1 MNKAS
6 ISRYA
11 LYGFYAVSI
20 VNLYAQVMKLEIADF
35 ISKPLLMAT
44 LLVYY
49 LTSRKSPATLLT
61 WLVTAALV
69 FSWAGDVL
77 LMYQSRMENLFIFGL
92 GAFLVAQL
100 LYIMAYRNAI
110 EHDVQVP
117 ISKFVAFRLVF
128 LIAYGGG
135 LLYILH
141 ERLGDML
148 LPVAVYTA
156 VIIAMGISAMLR
168 KGKTSD
174 SSFVLVYSGA
184 LLFIMSDS
192 MIAINRFSHPLVQSG
207 LLIMATYIGAQ
218 FLIVKGLL
226 AHEEFMESEE

>member
-1 MNKAS
+1 MNKS
-6 ISRYA
+6 NISRFA

-20 VNLYAQVMKLEIADF
+20 VNLYAQVMKVEMADF

-44 LLVYY
+44 LLIYY
-49 LTSRKSPATLLT
+49 LTSRKTANSTLT
-61 WLVTAALV
+61 WLVTVALV
-69 FSWAGDVL
+69 FSWIGDVL
-77 LMYQSRMENLFIFGL
+77 LMFQQRVENLFIFGL
-92 GAFLVAQL
+92 GAFLVAQVF
-100 LYIMAYRNAI
+100 YIIAYRNATDR
-110 EHDVQVP
+110 EVQVP
-117 ISKFVAFRLVF
+117 VSKFVAFRLVF
-128 LIAYGGG
+128 LIVYGGG

-148 LPVAVYTA
+148 IPVAAYTA
-156 VIIAMGISAMLR
+156 VIITMGISAILR

-192 MIAINRFSHPLVQSG
+192 MIAINRFSHPLVQPG
-207 LLIMATYIGAQ
+207 LLIIATYIGAQ

-226 AHEEFMESEE
+226 AHEEAMESEE

>member
-1 MNKAS
+1 MSKSS

-11 LYGFYAVSI
+11 LYGFYAVSTI
-20 VNLYAQVMKLEIADF
+20 NLYAQVMKVEIADF
-35 ISKPLLMAT
+35 ISKPFLMAT

-49 LTSRKSPATLLT
+49 LAARKSPTKLLT

-77 LMYQSRMENLFIFGL
+77 LMYQSHMENLFLFGL

-100 LYIMAYRNAI
+100 FYIIAYRNAI
-110 EHDVQVP
+110 DHHIQVP
-117 ISKFVAFRLVF
+117 MSKFVAFRLVF
-128 LIAYGGG
+128 LTVYGGG
-135 LLYILH
+135 LLFILH
-141 ERLGDML
+141 EQLGEML
-148 LPVAVYTA
+148 IPVAAYTA
-156 VIIAMGISAMLR
+156 VIIAMGISAILR

-174 SSFVLVYSGA
+174 SSFILVYSGA

-192 MIAINRFSHPLVQSG
+192 MIAIDRFSHPLVQSG
-207 LLIMATYIGAQ
+207 LLIMATYIAAQ

-226 AHEEFMESEE
+226 THEEFIESEE